1 MSKKV
6 TQDLSTTLWVLV
18 NLSILGVLHAQSCL
32 ENGYF
37 RPESLYA
44 INHRLILAS
53 LPTTVSSQDGFY
65 ASSVGQDPE
74 KSYALGMC
82 IPGAESDLC
91 SVCVKAASDGLLQ
104 RCRNHTEAFWWR
116 GDNETLCLVRYSNR
130 SFVGSLDLQPS
141 LVVNNSRELLGLN
154 LTELADQMIE
164 TLPSTSDSYAAKT
177 KPVSNS
183 QDVYALMQCT
193 SDISPE
199 DCKTCLIQSL
209 SEYQSCCVGKQGGAV
224 SRPSCY
230 FRWDLYPFSGAFGKN
245 TLSPASSPP
254 PVDLTNKGDAQTKQG
269 KFAMIVTVVS
279 VVVILV
285 LLLLLFC
292 LWRRIKLRRANEL
305 GNVTSSSSLRFDF
318 KTIEAATNQFSE
330 RNKIGRGGFGDV
342 YKGTFQDGTEL
353 AVKRLSKTSGQGDE
367 EFKNEVV
374 LVAKLQHRNLVR
386 LVGFCVQGEEKLLI
400 YEYVPNKSLDY
411 FLFDPTK
418 RHQLDWEKR
427 FKIIVGIG
435 RGILYLHQDS
445 RLTIIHRDLKAGNI
459 LLDSD
464 MNPKIA
470 DFGMA
475 RIFGMEQTQ
484 ANTRRVVGTY
494 GYMPPEYAMRGQ
506 FSVKTDVYSFGVLV
520 LEIISGK
527 RNSSFSR
534 TDGGIDNLVTFAW
547 TLWKNGSAL
556 GLLDETME
564 SNYQRIEVIRCIQI
578 ALLCVQEQPA
588 HRPSFSTI
596 ISMLNSKTMSLRVP
610 RQPGFFLRDNP
621 NNQNQEST
629 GERSSNNN
637 IFSVDNATITDIYP
651 R

>member
-254 PVDLTNKGDAQTKQG
+254 PVDLTNKD
-269 KFAMIVTVVS
+269 
-279 VVVILV
+279 
-285 LLLLLFC
+285 
-292 LWRRIKLRRANEL
+292 
-305 GNVTSSSSLRFDF
+305 VTSSSSLRFDF